1 MSLGCK
7 KQKQQKNPKTC
18 VSLVLYL
25 PVLYLW
31 VYLFQMKESQ
41 GESQGEY
48 ARPQLVCRL

>member
-7 KQKQQKNPKTC
+7 KQKQQNKTC